1 MKWNKGKARIRDK
14 KWEKG
19 KKMMEIKGDRRREK
33 ERWWRGRV
41 VDGACENTIC
51 TREREAKGKYNFPA
65 GIFTKCESVNTA
77 Y

>member
-1 MKWNKGKARIRDK
+1 MKWNRGKARIRDK

-19 KKMMEIKGDRRREK
+19 KKMMEIKGDRRREREGGEEGGK
-33 ERWWRGRV
+33 

-51 TREREAKGKYNFPA
+51 TREREAKRKYNFPA
-65 GIFTKCESVNTA
+65 GIFAKCESVNTA